1 MKREYNK
8 QYKIGYSKVD
18 QDLKLSVYESFNL
31 VQDIVTEYFESFG
44 SDNVVV
50 RNKDNAVW
58 VVSKSRVHFNKFPS
72 WLDVV
77 KGKSYATMVKPIRV
91 ETETAFRDENNEI
104 LFVTTQQS
112 CVLDIETRKIKKVN
126 LVTYPT
132 DMEIEKSLLQ
142 GDYLKLNDEFSNED
156 FLYEQRIYSQDIDY
170 SNHTNNAIYVRL
182 IMNAFNSDF
191 FTKNKITDFEIHYIN
206 ESKEGQILKV
216 YKKEENN
223 NIKFLIKNDERDIV
237 RANLIIA

>member
-1 MKREYNK
+1 MKIEYNK
-8 QYKIGYSKVD
+8 EYRIGYSKVD
-18 QDLKLSVYESFNL
+18 QDLKLGVYESFNL
-31 VQDIVTEYFESFG
+31 AQDTVTEYFQSFG
-44 SDNVVV
+44 GDNIVV

-58 VVSKSRVHFNKFPS
+58 VVSKARVHFNKFPS
-72 WLDVV
+72 WRDVV
-77 KGKSYATMVKPIRV
+77 RVKSYTTMVKPIRV

-126 LVTYPT
+126 SVTYPT

-156 FLYEQRIYSQDIDY
+156 FVYEQRIYSQDIDY

-182 IMNAFNSDF
+182 IMNAFPCDF
-191 FTKNKITDFEIHYIN
+191 FTKNEITDFEIHYIN
-206 ESKEGQILKV
+206 ESKEGQILKI
-216 YKKEENN
+216 YKKEENY
-223 NIKFLIKNDERDIV
+223 NIKFLIKNDEREIV
-237 RANLIIA
+237 RANLIIE